1 MLKHDI
7 GTPAATSTP
16 TSTPPLKSIH
26 MNHMR
31 VNFVTRLTLL
41 GLRSKPT
48 DSEFES
54 LVLKN
59 PDFSFLEAQEFF
71 ISDDA
76 ACSTRLK
83 VGSPM
88 EVPVNEEAKRAQLQ
102 QRFVVKHI
110 KESLTSM
117 AKTDMGKAKEL
128 GEIFVPHSGPTERVP
143 AVELHMFPENFEV
156 NSTWRVLLIPRIQE
170 LFGDTFFLCS
180 SKKQPSKPAT
190 CIAELPFKPLP
201 FRLKHLVK
209 GWSPSLDPLRTAPHR
224 LGVLGI
230 LSVQKKDK
238 FEYKSLNPRMPN
250 MPTCQADPLL

>member
-1 MLKHDI
+1 M
-7 GTPAATSTP
+7 
-16 TSTPPLKSIH
+16 
-26 MNHMR
+26 
-31 VNFVTRLTLL
+31 NFVTPLTLL

-54 LVLKN
+54 LVLKD

-76 ACSTRLK
+76 ACSTPLK
-83 VGSPM
+83 VGAPM

-110 KESLTSM
+110 KESLTSA

-128 GEIFVPHSGPTERVP
+128 GQIFVPHSGPTERVP

-180 SKKQPSKPAT
+180 KRPSKPAT
-190 CIAELPFKPLP
+190 CIAELPFKLLP
-201 FRLKHLVK
+201 FRLKHVIK
-209 GWSPSLDPLRTAPHR
+209 GWWSPSLDPLRSAPHR

-230 LSVQKKDK
+230 LSVQKEK
-238 FEYKSLNPRMPN
+238 
-250 MPTCQADPLL
+250 

>member
-1 MLKHDI
+1 M
-7 GTPAATSTP
+7 TPLTP
-16 TSTPPLKSIH
+16 
-26 MNHMR
+26 
-31 VNFVTRLTLL
+31 L

-54 LVLKN
+54 LVLKD
-59 PDFSFLEAQEFF
+59 PGFSFLEAQEFF

-76 ACSTRLK
+76 ACSTPLK

-117 AKTDMGKAKEL
+117 AKTDMGKAKKL
-128 GEIFVPHSGPTERVP
+128 GEIFVPHSGPTQRVP

-156 NSTWRVLLIPRIQE
+156 NSTWRVVLIPRIQE
-170 LFGDTFFLCS
+170 LFGDIFFLCS
-180 SKKQPSKPAT
+180 KRPSKPAT

-209 GWSPSLDPLRTAPHR
+209 GWWSPSLDPLRSAPHR
-224 LGVLGI
+224 LGVFWE
-230 LSVQKKDK
+230 SHQFKKK
-238 FEYKSLNPRMPN
+238 
-250 MPTCQADPLL
+250 

>member
-1 MLKHDI
+1 M
-7 GTPAATSTP
+7 TPLTP
-16 TSTPPLKSIH
+16 
-26 MNHMR
+26 
-31 VNFVTRLTLL
+31 L

-54 LVLKN
+54 LVLKD
-59 PDFSFLEAQEFF
+59 PGFSFLEAQEFF

-76 ACSTRLK
+76 ACSTPLK
-83 VGSPM
+83 VGSLM

-110 KESLTSM
+110 KESLTSA

-143 AVELHMFPENFEV
+143 GVELHMFPESFEV

-170 LFGDTFFLCS
+170 LFGDTFFLC

-209 GWSPSLDPLRTAPHR
+209 GWSPSLDPLRSAPHR

-230 LSVQKKDK
+230 SSVPKRY

>member
-1 MLKHDI
+1 M
-7 GTPAATSTP
+7 TP
-16 TSTPPLKSIH
+16 
-26 MNHMR
+26 
-31 VNFVTRLTLL
+31 LTLL
-41 GLRSKPT
+41 CFRSDET

-54 LVLKN
+54 LVLKD
-59 PDFSFLEAQEFF
+59 PGFSFLEAQEFF

-76 ACSTRLK
+76 ACSTPLK

-110 KESLTSM
+110 KESLTSA

-128 GEIFVPHSGPTERVP
+128 GQIFVPHSGPTERVP

-170 LFGDTFFLCS
+170 LFGDTFVLC

-201 FRLKHLVK
+201 FRLKHVVK
-209 GWSPSLDPLRTAPHR
+209 GWWSPSLDPLRTAPHR
-224 LGVLGI
+224 LGVFGESHQFQQANSKI
-230 LSVQKKDK
+230 
-238 FEYKSLNPRMPN
+238 LNPRMPN